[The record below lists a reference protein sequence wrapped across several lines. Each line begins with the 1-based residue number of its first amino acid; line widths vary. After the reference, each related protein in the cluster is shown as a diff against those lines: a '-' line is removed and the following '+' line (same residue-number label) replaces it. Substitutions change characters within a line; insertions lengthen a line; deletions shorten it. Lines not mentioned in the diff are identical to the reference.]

1 MTKRWLS
8 LTTLFVLAILP
19 VGGVAN
25 SDEPKPKPEN
35 TIHVELAAAV
45 SPQTFTRPVH
55 FYVADVVDRSGNA
68 QPMMLLRERGG
79 IFVDRLPALIVKESI
94 IASLQSA
101 NLLASDEA
109 QADIILKPFLFHFGL
124 ERGSGEDLFGKVEF
138 AVTVKDVKSGE
149 SKEINAAGTSIA
161 ALAMRKKNIEKNM
174 AADMDAALQ
183 AAVENLVRGVQL
195 RDAVNGFSDATAA
208 GTGVAA
214 PETGSTAPGAA
225 SASAPSAGPAAA
237 GDSSDSSSTG
247 QVDKTFV
254 WNIKTTEPKHFQ
266 RAEGVEL
273 SPAFSDYLYAEL
285 RAELTKT
292 KKYGQVIGEGEAV
305 NPADVS
311 DSVVV
316 EGLLTEYKKGSA
328 AKAEIIGFGAGMRS
342 LKMTVTMAR
351 RSNEQS
357 VVRIE
362 LHIKASPRWTEQVMA
377 RVAAKEIANDLRK
390 HWEKEKNKS

>member
-1 MTKRWLS
+1 LTKRWLS
-8 LTTLFVLAILP
+8 LTTIFVLAVLP

-25 SDEPKPKPEN
+25 SDDPKPKPEN

-45 SPQTFTRPVH
+45 NPQTFSRPVH
-55 FYVADVVDRSGNA
+55 FYVTDVVDRSGSA

-94 IASLQSA
+94 VASLKSA

-109 QADIILKPFLFHFGL
+109 QADIILKPYLFHFGL
-124 ERGSGEDLFGKVEF
+124 ESGSGTDLFGKVEF

-149 SKEINAAGTSIA
+149 SKEVNAAGTSIA

-195 RDAVNGFSDATAA
+195 RDAVNSFSDATAA
-208 GTGVAA
+208 GTSAA
-214 PETGSTAPGAA
+214 SPEAGSTAPGAA
-225 SASAPSAGPAAA
+225 PSAAPAAA
-237 GDSSDSSSTG
+237 ADSSASSSTG

-254 WNIKTTEPKHFQ
+254 WNIKTTEPKHFT

-305 NPADVS
+305 SPADVS

-316 EGLLTEYKKGSA
+316 EGILTEYKKGSV
-328 AKAEIIGFGAGMRS
+328 AKAEIIGFGTGLRS